1 MICLSPALVI
11 QCAAQ
16 SAGLV
21 AAYGF
26 NEGTGST
33 VADAS
38 GNGNNGTVSGATW
51 TASGKYGGALVFNGA
66 SAFVTIN
73 DAASLHLTTAMTLE
87 AWVNPSTVDHAWR
100 DVIYKGND
108 NYYLEGTS
116 PNSSRPAMGGTYGGN
131 LYGTAALTANTWTHL
146 AATYDGTTMRLYV
159 NGAQV
164 TSQPQTGS
172 IATSGNP
179 LQIGGDSIYGQYF
192 AGMIDEVRVYNQAL
206 TAAEIQTDMNTPV
219 NNNIPT
225 APGNLIATVI
235 SENEVDLSW
244 TPSFDSNGVTEYLIE
259 RSDGAGSSNFIQIG
273 TAKGSTYQDLTVTP
287 RSSYRYRV
295 RAMDAAGNLG
305 PYSNVADVYTGLSV
319 SPHVV
324 TLTPTRTQ
332 QFTASLSN
340 VTWSV
345 DGVTGGSASSG
356 TITGQG
362 LYSPPA
368 GPGIHSVAATTSD
381 LTESGTATVY
391 VTTYPGTFTYHND
404 NFRTGRNLSETVL
417 TPTNVNATGFGKL
430 FSYQLDGL
438 SFASPL
444 YVANVNIPGKG
455 FHNVVY
461 VATEH
466 DSVYAF
472 DADGLS
478 STPLWQVSF
487 INPTAG
493 ITTVPAADTGETG
506 DIPNEI
512 GITGTP
518 VIDPATGT
526 IYVVAKTKEV
536 VRKNT
541 SYVQRLHALDITT
554 GLERA
559 GGPVVISG
567 TVAGN
572 GLGSQRGRLS
582 FNSLRENQRTALL
595 LLNGN
600 IYFGFSSHGDQ
611 EPFHGWV
618 LGYNATTLAQ
628 VLVYCSTPN
637 GYDGGIWMNGDGAAA
652 DAAGNL
658 YFITGNGLFDANTGG
673 KDYGDSFVKIRATGM
688 VLDYFAPSVQ
698 SSLDVNDLDLGSG
711 GVLLLPDQPGAHPHE
726 MVSAGKNGTIYLVDR
741 ENMGHYN
748 AGRDTSVQSI
758 VNIFTNATGIEGGN
772 FSSPVYFN
780 GSVFFSPVQDNI
792 QAFQLTNGLLSGS
805 ATSRSSES
813 FPERGGTLA
822 VSANGNTNGI
832 VWALLS
838 NGTGAPGSLIAYD
851 ATNLGDELYNSNS
864 AGSRDTLDAWWKFT
878 TPVVANGKVFV
889 VSMSQ
894 LTVYGLLP

>member
-26 NEGTGST
+26 NEGTGSST

-38 GNGNNGTVSGATW
+38 GNGNNGTLSGATW

-66 SAFVTIN
+66 SALVTIN

-87 AWVNPSTVDHAWR
+87 AWVNPSTVDNAWR

-116 PNSSRPAMGGTYGGN
+116 PNSSRPAMGGTFGGN

-225 APGNLIATVI
+225 APGNLIATAI

-324 TLTPTRTQ
+324 TLIPPRTQ

-345 DGVTGGSASSG
+345 DDVTGGSASSG

-391 VTTYPGTFTYHND
+391 VTTYPGTFT
-404 NFRTGRNLSETVL
+404 
-417 TPTNVNATGFGKL
+417 
-430 FSYQLDGL
+430 
-438 SFASPL
+438 
-444 YVANVNIPGKG
+444 
-455 FHNVVY
+455 
-461 VATEH
+461 
-466 DSVYAF
+466 
-472 DADGLS
+472 
-478 STPLWQVSF
+478 
-487 INPTAG
+487 
-493 ITTVPAADTGETG
+493 
-506 DIPNEI
+506 
-512 GITGTP
+512 
-518 VIDPATGT
+518 
-526 IYVVAKTKEV
+526 
-536 VRKNT
+536 
-541 SYVQRLHALDITT
+541 
-554 GLERA
+554 
-559 GGPVVISG
+559 
-567 TVAGN
+567 
-572 GLGSQRGRLS
+572 SQ
-582 FNSLRENQRTALL
+582 
-595 LLNGN
+595 
-600 IYFGFSSHGDQ
+600 
-611 EPFHGWV
+611 
-618 LGYNATTLAQ
+618 
-628 VLVYCSTPN
+628 
-637 GYDGGIWMNGDGAAA
+637 
-652 DAAGNL
+652 
-658 YFITGNGLFDANTGG
+658 
-673 KDYGDSFVKIRATGM
+673 
-688 VLDYFAPSVQ
+688 
-698 SSLDVNDLDLGSG
+698 
-711 GVLLLPDQPGAHPHE
+711 
-726 MVSAGKNGTIYLVDR
+726 
-741 ENMGHYN
+741 
-748 AGRDTSVQSI
+748 
-758 VNIFTNATGIEGGN
+758 
-772 FSSPVYFN
+772 
-780 GSVFFSPVQDNI
+780 
-792 QAFQLTNGLLSGS
+792 
-805 ATSRSSES
+805 
-813 FPERGGTLA
+813 
-822 VSANGNTNGI
+822 
-832 VWALLS
+832 
-838 NGTGAPGSLIAYD
+838 
-851 ATNLGDELYNSNS
+851 
-864 AGSRDTLDAWWKFT
+864 
-878 TPVVANGKVFV
+878 
-889 VSMSQ
+889 
-894 LTVYGLLP
+894 